1 MSVGG
6 GSECDVV
13 EERQILTFKPYLGLC
28 SQNNSVVITTEGSST
43 KSFVIIIGA
52 SLSEPHTSG
61 TALHCTHHNKTHY
74 VFTTPS
80 NLAIDVGS

>member
-1 MSVGG
+1 MSAG
-6 GSECDVV
+6 GSDYDYDYDVV
-13 EERQILTFKPYLGLC
+13 EEGQILTFKPYLGLC

-61 TALHCTHHNKTHY
+61 TALST
-74 VFTTPS
+74 S
-80 NLAIDVGS
+80 